1 MYEFDTVSASSYD
14 PSALASKLT
23 QKSAEGWEVLSIV
36 PTGGD
41 VTAFVRR
48 AVGADAP
55 AADVAD
61 TAVLAAVAAPE
72 PEPVAEPVNTMWSA
86 TDDSAPA
93 TYTPEP
99 AATYTPEPA
108 ATYTPEPAATY
119 TPEPAATYTPEPAAT
134 YTPEPAATY
143 TPQAEE
149 PAGWGAV
156 AEPST
161 AWSPEPAPATD
172 PAPAPEPEPVVETP
186 AYDPAPAQQ
195 VPSVPAGWYADP
207 AGRFELRYW
216 DGGQWTEHVAR
227 GGAQYTDPPVA

>member
-48 AVGADAP
+48 EAGAGATTP
-55 AADVAD
+55 DV
-61 TAVLAAVAAPE
+61 TEAAVAAAVVTPE
-72 PEPVAEPVNTMWSA
+72 PAAPVEPANEIWST
-86 TDDSAPA
+86 TDDTAPA

-99 AATYTPEPA
+99 VATYTPEPV

-143 TPQAEE
+143 TPQVEE

-156 AEPST
+156 AEPTT
-161 AWSPEPAPATD
+161 AWSPE
-172 PAPAPEPEPVVETP
+172 PAPAPEPEPVVEPVAETP